1 MSVLRVRDYFSK
13 NGIKKEI
20 LEFEQTTAT
29 VEDAASAIGCEPE
42 RIAKTISLWLD
53 GKPILIVLYGDGKID
68 NKKYKAEFS
77 EKAKMISYD
86 EVENAVGYA
95 PGGVCP
101 FGANEGV
108 RAFADISLRKFDT
121 FYPAAGSANSAVEMN
136 CEELEA
142 YAKIERWVD
151 ICKEQTTEVAM

>member
-1 MSVLRVRDYFSK
+1 MSVQRVKEYFVE
-13 NGIKKEI
+13 NGIDKEI

-29 VEDAASAIGCEPE
+29 VEDAARAIGCEPE
-42 RIAKTISLWLD
+42 RIAKTISLWLN
-53 GKPILIVLYGDGKID
+53 GNPILIVLYGDGKID

-86 EVENAVGYA
+86 EVEGAVGYA

-101 FGANEGV
+101 FGVNEGV
-108 RAFADISLRKFDT
+108 RVFADISLRMFDK

-151 ICKEQTTEVAM
+151 ICKEVSNEG